1 MTCWRTINLA
11 KDYGFHRIVLISI
24 ITMFFAFV
32 LIYIPL
38 NLMHPTAHLNEDG
51 ILFFLIGLLL
61 VFPIHKLLHGLPL
74 FILRKKFKLTATNHI
89 LFMPVL
95 TIRLKETLSK
105 STIITALCSPF
116 FLITA
121 LMLIGSFM
129 FPGYIHY
136 FSIIAAIN
144 LGLCVP
150 DLICLRHVLQAPKTS
165 QIEEVDDGYSILVNN

>member
-1 MTCWRTINLA
+1 MTCWRTINLSR
-11 KDYGFHRIVLISI
+11 DYGFHRIVLMSI
-24 ITMFFAFV
+24 ITMFFTFV
-32 LIYIPL
+32 LFYIPL
-38 NLMHPTAHLNEDG
+38 NLMHPKAHLNEDG
-51 ILFFLIGLLL
+51 ILFFALGLLL

-74 FILRKKFKLTATNHI
+74 FILRKKFRLTITSYI

-95 TIRLKETLSK
+95 TIRLKETLTK
-105 STIITALCSPF
+105 STIIAALSSPF

-121 LMLIGSFM
+121 LMLLGSFM

-150 DLICLRHVLQAPKTS
+150 DLICLRHFLQAPKTS
-165 QIEEVDDGYSILVNN
+165 QIEEVEDGYSILIDN

>member
-24 ITMFFAFV
+24 ITMFFTFV

-38 NLMHPTAHLNEDG
+38 NLMHPNAHLNEDG
-51 ILFFLIGLLL
+51 ILFFLTGCLI
-61 VFPIHKLLHGLPL
+61 VFPVHKLLHGLPL
-74 FILRKKFKLTATNHI
+74 FILRKKFKLTASSNI

-95 TIRLKETLSK
+95 TIRLKQTLSK
-105 STIITALCSPF
+105 SIIITALIMPF
-116 FLITA
+116 LLITS

-136 FSIIAAIN
+136 FSIIAALN